1 MRVIPCADLIIVS
14 ANFVFLLARYK
25 SSDLMTMTSDVSD
38 TSLGVDVVVTL
49 VAVYLPMEISG

>member
-1 MRVIPCADLIIVS
+1 MR
-14 ANFVFLLARYK
+14 
-25 SSDLMTMTSDVSD
+25 SDDNDVSD

>member
-1 MRVIPCADLIIVS
+1 MR
-14 ANFVFLLARYK
+14 
-25 SSDLMTMTSDVSD
+25 SDDNDVGD